1 MNNSKIKNE
10 NNEWVNITTIQAPEG
25 PKGPICPSG
34 PPGEPGV
41 VMLYFKKEKDGIV
54 QYHACSHMPFCVE
67 DMIPITYEE
76 YEEALAKV
84 FEDEE

>member
-1 MNNSKIKNE
+1 MNVLKIKND
-10 NNEWVNITTIQAPEG
+10 EWVNITTTQGPEG
-25 PKGPICPSG
+25 PQGPTG
-34 PPGEPGV
+34 PRGLPGEPGV

-54 QYHACSHMPFCVE
+54 QYHACSHMPSCVE

-76 YEEALAKV
+76 YETAFAKV